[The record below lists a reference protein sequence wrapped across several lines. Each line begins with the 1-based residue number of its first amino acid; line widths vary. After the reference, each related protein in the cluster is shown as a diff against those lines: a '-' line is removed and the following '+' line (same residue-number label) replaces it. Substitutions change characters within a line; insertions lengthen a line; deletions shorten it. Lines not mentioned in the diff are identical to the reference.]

1 MGSRKAVVAYL
12 NRPGSRVT
20 LRDTISSTQI
30 YSILKKNGIYVELTH
45 LKVLLRDLGFQY
57 NGPSTSFTLLYQAC
71 KALLHGIVGGYTTDA
86 GGIRSNITISEYS
99 ALSKQHTCANSNATE
114 AEKITAMLKDMIYS
128 TKQNLYEL
136 FKVGMTG
143 NSLDL
148 EGLSR
153 LVNEVSGGCVP
164 DRDIELCF

>member
-1 MGSRKAVVAYL
+1 M
-12 NRPGSRVT
+12 
-20 LRDTISSTQI
+20 
-30 YSILKKNGIYVELTH
+30 
-45 LKVLLRDLGFQY
+45 
-57 NGPSTSFTLLYQAC
+57 
-71 KALLHGIVGGYTTDA
+71 

-99 ALSKQHTCANSNATE
+99 ALSKQHRDGTRANPNKSE

-143 NSLDL
+143 NSLDC

-153 LVNEVSGGCVP
+153 IVSEVSGGCVP
-164 DRDIELCF
+164 DSDIEFCF

>member
-1 MGSRKAVVAYL
+1 M
-12 NRPGSRVT
+12 
-20 LRDTISSTQI
+20 
-30 YSILKKNGIYVELTH
+30 
-45 LKVLLRDLGFQY
+45 
-57 NGPSTSFTLLYQAC
+57 
-71 KALLHGIVGGYTTDA
+71 

-99 ALSKQHTCANSNATE
+99 ALSKQHTRANLNKPE

-153 LVNEVSGGCVP
+153 IVSEVSGGCVP
-164 DRDIELCF
+164 DSDIEFCF